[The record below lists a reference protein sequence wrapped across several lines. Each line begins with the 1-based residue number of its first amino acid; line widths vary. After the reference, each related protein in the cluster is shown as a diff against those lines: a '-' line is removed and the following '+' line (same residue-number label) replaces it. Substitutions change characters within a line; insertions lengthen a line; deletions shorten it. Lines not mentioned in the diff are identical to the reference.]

1 MAGIDLNLL
10 AVLGALLEH
19 RNVTRA
25 GERLSLSQPTM
36 SGALARLR
44 QHFGDELLVRSGRE
58 YQLTPLADGLLPAV
72 REALGQVER
81 TLRMPA
87 EFDPEDSVRRFSI
100 AISAQSILAL
110 GGLLRRVHE
119 LAPRRAVR
127 HVADHRR
134 AAGDRPR
141 PARIRRADRARGIPR
156 GRRAGGALRDRV
168 VYVADPANPRL
179 RDGRDRFTAEDL
191 AALPH
196 AAARLPQADLITGAL
211 DELGVTPKVVA
222 TTGGWLPL
230 PFLVAGTDLVAAVPE
245 RLARRVSSAAGVTIT
260 DPRSA
265 PLSSSK
271 PPGGTPRTAP
281 TPPSPGSAASSTLL
295 LSHWRVAGVS
305 SRPTRSTIRLI
316 SYAMRPRSQSD
327 VASTARLEPLLI
339 DMTTNSPA
347 SISTAVWTTRP
358 AWNTRAAPCTGSPV
372 PMSPRRAGRRDRA
385 GTWRCTPGEAR
396 QPTPQPRGPHRE
408 PGPRSP

>member
-1 MAGIDLNLL
+1 VAGMAGIDLNLL

-87 EFDPEDSVRRFSI
+87 EFDPEVSVRRFSI

-119 LAPRRAVR
+119 LAPGVQF
-127 HVADHRR
+127 DMWPTT
-134 AAGDRPR
+134 AALLESGRSLPGYDVLIAPEGS
-141 PARIRRADRARGIPR
+141 RADGEPEVL
-156 GRRAGGALRDRV
+156 LRDRV

-179 RDGRDRFTAEDL
+179 RDGRDRFTAADL

-196 AAARLPQADLITGAL
+196 AAARLPQAGLITSAL
-211 DELGVTPKVVA
+211 DELGVTPKVAA
-222 TTGGWLPL
+222 TTGGWLSL

-245 RLARRVSSAAGVTIT
+245 RLARRVSGAAGVTIT
-260 DPRSA
+260 DPPFGTVELIEAAWWHPTHSIDPALSWLRRIVHASLESLARGGGQFA
-265 PLSSSK
+265 PDSLDHQ
-271 PPGGTPRTAP
+271 AH
-281 TPPSPGSAASSTLL
+281 L
-295 LSHWRVAGVS
+295 VC
-305 SRPTRSTIRLI
+305 
-316 SYAMRPRSQSD
+316 D
-327 VASTARLEPLLI
+327 
-339 DMTTNSPA
+339 
-347 SISTAVWTTRP
+347 
-358 AWNTRAAPCTGSPV
+358 
-372 PMSPRRAGRRDRA
+372 
-385 GTWRCTPGEAR
+385 EA
-396 QPTPQPRGPHRE
+396 
-408 PGPRSP
+408 